1 MFLQF
6 LTILYSLAIPST
18 MQAVAMDAAKAN
30 MTMMKSTMLYHDF
43 LLKNNFGVKAITLQN
58 TCCKIIKTNS
68 ALDLQTSKIKYMER
82 ASSRLRMM
90 TTVGLPAQLKATS
103 TMMKEMSRVMS
114 RRVISRNQMFSTV
127 LLSFQCKYFLLQ
139 PLENRDENH
148 FHFFSPLC
156 SLDRWSGGVWC
167 VLVRYDVTSSP
178 LEVHISIVPEIIE
191 VL

>member
-1 MFLQF
+1 
-6 LTILYSLAIPST
+6 
-18 MQAVAMDAAKAN
+18 MQAVAMDAAKAK

-68 ALDLQTSKIKYMER
+68 ALDLQTSKRKYMER
-82 ASSRLRMM
+82 ANSRLRMI

-114 RRVISRNQMFSTV
+114 RRVINRNQMFSTV

-139 PLENRDENH
+139 PLEKRDKNH
-148 FHFFSPLC
+148 FHFFRPVS

-178 LEVHISIVPEIIE
+178 LELHISIVPEMRE